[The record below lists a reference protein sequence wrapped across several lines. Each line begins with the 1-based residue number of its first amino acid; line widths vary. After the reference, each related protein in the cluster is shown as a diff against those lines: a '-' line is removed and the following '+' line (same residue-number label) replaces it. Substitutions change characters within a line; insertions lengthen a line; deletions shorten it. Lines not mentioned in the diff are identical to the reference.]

1 MFAGEKP
8 NFLKEA
14 DKELKRPPH
23 GVAMVPLGTSRSW
36 CVVYRL
42 AGRLRK
48 GTICV
53 PLKALPRPRRPPR
66 PPTFPTPSASVAT
79 LRVLECQRAPPLLSL
94 TSTTPHPPHSP
105 TPQTLTMRQQR
116 VAAERKATN
125 DHLKK
130 IAPYGIV
137 EENLDTLLDRV
148 TAKVAGEAQKVE
160 KKHGQRMV
168 AENMIY
174 EQRLERVEAKLR
186 ALEGE
191 RKNLTD
197 TVRYCR
203 KRSNR
208 LAHDHCRRR
217 ARAETHA
224 HAGRWAGLGPVYSE
238 FAQTWDPNSRGGG
251 GGYPETTR
259 RGVWD
264 TPSHSRLT
272 L

>member
-1 MFAGEKP
+1 MLRWCLLALVVAGVSSTGSRAGSARVRFASHE
-8 NFLKEA
+8 
-14 DKELKRPPH
+14 RPYR
-23 GVAMVPLGTSRSW
+23 VPT
-36 CVVYRL
+36 
-42 AGRLRK
+42 
-48 GTICV
+48 
-53 PLKALPRPRRPPR
+53 ALPADPPSQPR
-66 PPTFPTPSASVAT
+66 PP
-79 LRVLECQRAPPLLSL
+79 VLLPFAFSNANAPPLLSL

-203 KRSNR
+203 KRSNG
-208 LAHDHCRRR
+208 LVHTAHDHCRRR

-238 FAQTWDPNSRGGG
+238 FAQT
-251 GGYPETTR
+251 
-259 RGVWD
+259 
-264 TPSHSRLT
+264 
-272 L
+272 